1 MQRLFALSD
10 KREGNMEIKKE
21 DEIHVVVH
29 HKHHHTFSIN
39 CLGSYRFSGA
49 FVVMTQVFDW
59 LINNWPM

>member
-1 MQRLFALSD
+1 
-10 KREGNMEIKKE
+10 MEIKKE